1 MAAGGPYGFGGLGAY
16 AHASVT
22 LRQTLSL
29 TSDDETATLELL
41 VARMSHCRGWVR
53 QTVPAA
59 ANPAMVRLQ
68 FSVGGQVNNVDEW
81 LDFESNVMLAPN
93 IPRIGSFDFPAVK
106 IRYVCTR
113 AAGVATTLEIALGAF
128 A

>member
-22 LRQTLSL
+22 MRQTLSL
-29 TSDDETATLELL
+29 TADDETPSLDLL
-41 VARMSHCRGWVR
+41 CARMSHCRGWVR
-53 QTVPAA
+53 QTSPAA
-59 ANPAMVRLQ
+59 ASPAMVRLQ

-81 LDFESNVMLAPN
+81 LDFEPNVILAPN

-106 IRYVCTR
+106 IRYMCTR
-113 AAGVATTLEIALGAF
+113 VAGVATTLEIVLGAF